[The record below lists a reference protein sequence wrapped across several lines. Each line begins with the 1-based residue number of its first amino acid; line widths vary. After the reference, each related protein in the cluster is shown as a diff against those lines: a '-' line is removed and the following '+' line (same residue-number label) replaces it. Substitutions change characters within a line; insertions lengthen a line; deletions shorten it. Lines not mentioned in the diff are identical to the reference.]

1 MANTNEIILPD
12 LLAQWPFETN
22 PNPLQNIVADSAAW
36 VESFEAFSPRAQI
49 AFNLCKF
56 GIFSSLAYATAGPGH
71 FRAACDLMNLF
82 FVFDE
87 KSDEA
92 SGQEVAQQAADIMRA
107 LRRKHSWSH
116 DEKVNHLRGLSN
128 LKAESV
134 FDSAFWKRTLL
145 VASQSSAQ
153 RFIKHFDEYTDAVR
167 QQAVDRETGHLR
179 SISGYLQLRRGT
191 IGVRPS
197 FDFFLL
203 TDDLPD
209 SAVDHP
215 HIERLACGAID
226 MTILANDLYSYNVEQ
241 SRGDDEH
248 NLITVAM
255 KEKNFSVQQAV
266 DHVGEKYLHISR
278 AFCEDMKNLPIF
290 PDPVNNLVKE
300 YATGMA
306 LWVYT
311 NIKWSF
317 ASQRY
322 FGRDGPAIEKHRR
335 VRLLAPAEK

>member
-1 MANTNEIILPD
+1 MANTTEIILPD
-12 LLAQWPFETN
+12 LLAHWPFQTK

-36 VESFEAFSPRAQI
+36 VESFGAFSPRAQI

-56 GIFSSLAYATAGPGH
+56 GIFSSLAYATASPDH

-92 SGQEVAQQAADIMRA
+92 SGQDVAQQAADIMRA
-107 LRRKHSWSH
+107 LRNPT
-116 DEKVNHLRGLSN
+116 EVMPG
-128 LKAESV
+128 ESILGAMTR
-134 FDSAFWKRTLL
+134 SFWKRTLL
-145 VASQSSAQ
+145 VASHSSAQ
-153 RFIKHFDEYTDAVR
+153 RFIKNFDEYTDAVR
-167 QQAVDRETGHLR
+167 QQAVDREIGRIR
-179 SISGYLQLRRGT
+179 SISEYLQLRRGT

-209 SAVDHP
+209 SVVDHP
-215 HIERLACGAID
+215 HIERLARGAID

-248 NLITVAM
+248 NMVTVAM
-255 KEKNFSVQQAV
+255 REKNFNVQQAV
-266 DHVGEKYLHISR
+266 DHVGEQYQQLSR
-278 AFCEDMKNLPIF
+278 AFCEDIKNLPRF
-290 PDPVNNLVKE
+290 PDPVDRLARE
-300 YATGMA
+300 YAAGMS

-311 NIKWSF
+311 NIRWSF

-322 FGRDGPAIEKHRR
+322 FGRDGLLIEKHRR
-335 VRLLAPAEK
+335 VRLLPPAKK

>member
-12 LLAQWPFETN
+12 LLAHWPFETK

-49 AFNLCKF
+49 AFSLCKF
-56 GIFSSLAYATAGPGH
+56 GIFSSLAYATAGPDH

-107 LRRKHSWSH
+107 LRNPT
-116 DEKVNHLRGLSN
+116 EFIPG
-128 LKAESV
+128 ESILGAMTR
-134 FDSAFWKRTLL
+134 SFWKRTLL

-167 QQAVDRETGHLR
+167 QQAVDRETGYLR
-179 SISGYLQLRRGT
+179 SISEYLQLRRGT

-248 NLITVAM
+248 NL
-255 KEKNFSVQQAV
+255 AV
-266 DHVGEKYLHISR
+266 DHVGEQYLHISR

-290 PDPVNNLVKE
+290 PDPVDNLVKE

-322 FGRDGPAIEKHRR
+322 FGRDGLAIEKHRR

>member
-1 MANTNEIILPD
+1 MTNTTDIILPD
-12 LLAQWPFETN
+12 LLAHWPFETK

-36 VESFEAFSPRAQI
+36 VESFGAFSPRAQI
-49 AFNLCKF
+49 AFNR
-56 GIFSSLAYATAGPGH
+56 PDH
-71 FRAACDLMNLF
+71 FRPACDLMNLF

-92 SGQEVAQQAADIMRA
+92 SGQEVTQQAADIMGA
-107 LRRKHSWSH
+107 LRNPTEHIPGEGILGAMTRS
-116 DEKVNHLRGLSN
+116 
-128 LKAESV
+128 
-134 FDSAFWKRTLL
+134 FWKRTLL
-145 VASQSSAQ
+145 VANPSSAQ
-153 RFIKHFDEYTDAVR
+153 RFIKNFDEYTDAVR
-167 QQAVDRETGHLR
+167 QQAVDREMGRIR
-179 SISGYLQLRRGT
+179 SISEYLQLRRGT

-209 SAVDHP
+209 SVVDHP
-215 HIERLACGAID
+215 HIERLTCGAID

-248 NLITVAM
+248 NMVTVAM
-255 KEKNFSVQQAV
+255 REKNLSVQQAV
-266 DHVGEKYLHISR
+266 DHIGEQYHHISR
-278 AFCEDMKNLPIF
+278 AFCEDMKNF
-290 PDPVNNLVKE
+290 PTFPASIDNLAKE
-300 YATGMA
+300 YAVGMS

-317 ASQRY
+317 ASERY
-322 FGRDGPAIEKHRR
+322 FGKDGLLIEKHRR

>member
-107 LRRKHSWSH
+107 LRNPT
-116 DEKVNHLRGLSN
+116 EFIPG
-128 LKAESV
+128 ESILGAMTR
-134 FDSAFWKRTLL
+134 SFWKRTLL

-179 SISGYLQLRRGT
+179 SISEYLQLRRGT

-226 MTILANDLYSYNVEQ
+226 MTILANDIYSYNVEQ

-248 NLITVAM
+248 NLVTVAM
-255 KEKNFSVQQAV
+255 REKNFSVQQAV
-266 DHVGEKYLHISR
+266 DHVGEQYLHISR

-290 PDPVNNLVKE
+290 PDPVDNLVKE